1 VHGSPPGP
9 VVWEGRVPRTG
20 PVTASLDLEAAVTES
35 TSPAVGALNTM
46 LMIELTALNQYFL
59 HSKLCSHWGYERL
72 AAKFRELSMEE
83 MRDAEAYTDRILQLD
98 GMPNFQKLG
107 PVQIGH
113 TPTEQL
119 SLARDAEANALT
131 ALREGIVACEAAGD
145 MATAG
150 MLREAAQEEMLHL
163 AWAQAQLRL
172 VDQLGEIN
180 YLTTQVLP

>member
-1 VHGSPPGP
+1 
-9 VVWEGRVPRTG
+9 
-20 PVTASLDLEAAVTES
+20 
-35 TSPAVGALNTM
+35 LNAM

-107 PVQIGH
+107 PVQIGR
-113 TPTEQL
+113 TPAEQL

-131 ALREGIVACEAAGD
+131 ALGEGIVACEVAGD

-172 VDQLGEIN
+172 IEQLGEIN

>member
-1 VHGSPPGP
+1 
-9 VVWEGRVPRTG
+9 
-20 PVTASLDLEAAVTES
+20 VTERDS
-35 TSPAVGALNTM
+35 AVVDALNTM

-72 AAKFRELSMEE
+72 AAKFRDLSMEE

-107 PVQIGH
+107 PVRIGK
-113 TPTEQL
+113 TPAEQL
-119 SLARDAEANALT
+119 TLARDAESNALT
-131 ALREGIVACEAAGD
+131 ALGEGIVACEAAGD

-150 MLREAAQEEMLHL
+150 MLREAAQEETVHL

-180 YLTTQVLP
+180 YLTTQVLA

>member
-1 VHGSPPGP
+1 MTERDSA
-9 VVWEGRVPRTG
+9 VV
-20 PVTASLDLEAAVTES
+20 D
-35 TSPAVGALNTM
+35 ALNTM

-72 AAKFRELSMEE
+72 AAKFRDLSMEE

-107 PVQIGH
+107 PVRIGK
-113 TPTEQL
+113 TPAEQL
-119 SLARDAEANALT
+119 TLARDAESNALT
-131 ALREGIVACEAAGD
+131 ALGEGIVACEAAGD

-150 MLREAAQEEMLHL
+150 MLREGAQEETVHL

-180 YLTTQVLP
+180 YLTTQVLA